1 MKNLILI
8 ICVFVVVACGGD
20 KKVDFIY
27 EKYKGNIREIHSQF
41 YKGINN
47 EPDYLEQK
55 QIDSFDIN
63 GNLIKQMYYSY
74 DRDIIAKKLKLD
86 QYMLSRYDDDL
97 GLVKVEFFN
106 PSGKMIGVKE
116 FTRIDKNTISAVK
129 FGLDRNYEFRQIINL
144 NDKKLVTS
152 EVYYIGSD
160 SLAYTIV
167 YKRDK
172 DDNIINE
179 FRENNLKVKTTV
191 NIYYPKTYF
200 KINSPDKEG
209 NYTRIVRDT
218 DGITRDI
225 FYYNN

>member
-1 MKNLILI
+1 MDNTNYAIL
-8 ICVFVVVACGGD
+8 
-20 KKVDFIY
+20 
-27 EKYKGNIREIHSQF
+27 
-41 YKGINN
+41 
-47 EPDYLEQK
+47 
-55 QIDSFDIN
+55 
-63 GNLIKQMYYSY
+63 
-74 DRDIIAKKLKLD
+74 
-86 QYMLSRYDDDL
+86 LS
-97 GLVKVEFFN
+97 
-106 PSGKMIGVKE
+106 
-116 FTRIDKNTISAVK
+116 
-129 FGLDRNYEFRQIINL
+129 L
-144 NDKKLVTS
+144 NSV
-152 EVYYIGSD
+152 GSD